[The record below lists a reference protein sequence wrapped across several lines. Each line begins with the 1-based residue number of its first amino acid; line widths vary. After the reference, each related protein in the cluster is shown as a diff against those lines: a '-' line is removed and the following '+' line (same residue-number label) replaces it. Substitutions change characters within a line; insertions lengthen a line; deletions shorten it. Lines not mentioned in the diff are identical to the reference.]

1 MGDYL
6 DLVPVSSHCREN
18 PYRCRSNAT
27 AVALPL
33 LVHDASAISSA
44 FITKFRMLAGRTV
57 LLVVKKSRILEL
69 LAFDE

>member
-6 DLVPVSSHCREN
+6 DLVPVSSHYREN
-18 PYRCRSNAT
+18 PYRCRSNANL
-27 AVALPL
+27 ALPL
-33 LVHDASAISSA
+33 HDASA